1 MRHSNRGRRKSGKAF
16 DDKTKYARMLAI
28 PAAIVLVLLVVIL
41 VMDRKPAG
49 DKAQGSSTSA
59 EVTNASDISIENDT
73 ETGTDDGSVE
83 PDNNEY
89 HQDFSAYELQK
100 DAYPQ
105 VNELISTYFQAKVDQ
120 DVQLL
125 YKVFGKE
132 EDDRLEERKQQLKD
146 EAVYIEDYQDITCYT
161 KAGMTDDSYVVYV
174 TYDVKFR
181 RVDTLAP
188 GLMWCYVVKN
198 DNGDYIIRENV
209 VGDEA
214 DYVASQNQTED
225 VRLLST
231 QVNERLKQA
240 VESDSLL
247 AGIYKDLSNG
257 AVVSTSEDEK
267 NADSQVMIGDGAD
280 ASSGTGEETTGADAA
295 EGTTGETPAEG
306 TEETQTE
313 AVLRP
318 NSESQKEQET
328 QTTEAKPETDNQ
340 QVAESTQHDVQTPRN
355 QQSDNEETSMRD
367 ADIQKILDQDSASL
381 RELGSSKNKD
391 KRQKTS
397 LPQTGNQTDNRTT
410 FVGLVITGLVTII
423 TMLFWKQRR
432 KE

>member
-1 MRHSNRGRRKSGKAF
+1 MKQTVRGRKRPGSRS
-16 DDKTKYARMLAI
+16 DDKTKYARLLAI
-28 PAAIVLVLLVVIL
+28 PAAIVLVLLIVIL
-41 VMDRKPAG
+41 VMDKKP
-49 DKAQGSSTSA
+49 GSSKNTEDTTVS
-59 EVTNASDISIENDT
+59 EASDISIEGDT
-73 ETGTDDGSVE
+73 ESGAEGSTDDASIE

-89 HQDFSAYELQK
+89 NQDFSAYELQK
-100 DAYPQ
+100 DANPQ

-120 DVQLL
+120 DAQLL

-132 EDDRLEERKQQLKD
+132 EDDRIEERKQQLKD

-240 VESDSLL
+240 IESDSLL

-313 AVLRP
+313 AAGD
-318 NSESQKEQET
+318 NSD
-328 QTTEAKPETDNQ
+328 AA
-340 QVAESTQHDVQTPRN
+340 VA
-355 QQSDNEETSMRD
+355 
-367 ADIQKILDQDSASL
+367 IQ
-381 RELGSSKNKD
+381 
-391 KRQKTS
+391 
-397 LPQTGNQTDNRTT
+397 
-410 FVGLVITGLVTII
+410 
-423 TMLFWKQRR
+423 
-432 KE
+432 

>member
-188 GLMWCYVVKN
+188 GLMWC
-198 DNGDYIIRENV
+198 
-209 VGDEA
+209 
-214 DYVASQNQTED
+214 
-225 VRLLST
+225 
-231 QVNERLKQA
+231 
-240 VESDSLL
+240 
-247 AGIYKDLSNG
+247 
-257 AVVSTSEDEK
+257 
-267 NADSQVMIGDGAD
+267 
-280 ASSGTGEETTGADAA
+280 
-295 EGTTGETPAEG
+295 
-306 TEETQTE
+306 
-313 AVLRP
+313 
-318 NSESQKEQET
+318 
-328 QTTEAKPETDNQ
+328 
-340 QVAESTQHDVQTPRN
+340 
-355 QQSDNEETSMRD
+355 
-367 ADIQKILDQDSASL
+367 
-381 RELGSSKNKD
+381 
-391 KRQKTS
+391 
-397 LPQTGNQTDNRTT
+397 
-410 FVGLVITGLVTII
+410 
-423 TMLFWKQRR
+423 
-432 KE
+432 

>member
-1 MRHSNRGRRKSGKAF
+1 MRRDNHGRKRSGKGF
-16 DDKTKYARMLAI
+16 DDKTKYARLLAI
-28 PAAIVLVLLVVIL
+28 PAAIVIVLLIVIL
-41 VMDRKPAG
+41 VMDKKPG
-49 DKAQGSSTSA
+49 NSKPVSDSTVSD
-59 EVTNASDISIENDT
+59 VSSDISIE
-73 ETGTDDGSVE
+73 DDIQSSADDDSVE
-83 PDNNEY
+83 PDNKEY
-89 HQDFSAYELQK
+89 NQDFSAYELQK

-120 DVQLL
+120 DVQTL

-132 EDDRLEERKQQLKD
+132 EDDRMDERKQQLKD

-214 DYVASQNQTED
+214 DYVAGQNQTED

-240 VESDSLL
+240 IESDSLL

-257 AVVSTSEDEK
+257 AVVSGAEDEE
-267 NADSQVMIGDGAD
+267 NADSQVMIGDGSDISSD
-280 ASSGTGEETTGADAA
+280 AGEENTDDTAAEETTVEETAVEESQEAQTQAAGDSSDAA
-295 EGTTGETPAEG
+295 
-306 TEETQTE
+306 
-313 AVLRP
+313 V
-318 NSESQKEQET
+318 S
-328 QTTEAKPETDNQ
+328 
-340 QVAESTQHDVQTPRN
+340 
-355 QQSDNEETSMRD
+355 
-367 ADIQKILDQDSASL
+367 IQ
-381 RELGSSKNKD
+381 
-391 KRQKTS
+391 
-397 LPQTGNQTDNRTT
+397 
-410 FVGLVITGLVTII
+410 
-423 TMLFWKQRR
+423 
-432 KE
+432 

>member
-161 KAGMTDDSYVVYV
+161 KVGMTDDSYVVYV

-214 DYVASQNQTED
+214 DYVANQNQTED

-257 AVVSTSEDEK
+257 AVVSSSEEG
-267 NADSQVMIGDGAD
+267 ADSQVMIGDGAD
-280 ASSGTGEETTGADAA
+280 ASSDAGEGNADESSAA
-295 EGTTGETPAEG
+295 GETSAE
-306 TEETQTE
+306 ESQEAQTE
-313 AVLRP
+313 AP
-318 NSESQKEQET
+318 ESAGESSD
-328 QTTEAKPETDNQ
+328 AA
-340 QVAESTQHDVQTPRN
+340 VA
-355 QQSDNEETSMRD
+355 
-367 ADIQKILDQDSASL
+367 IQ
-381 RELGSSKNKD
+381 
-391 KRQKTS
+391 
-397 LPQTGNQTDNRTT
+397 
-410 FVGLVITGLVTII
+410 
-423 TMLFWKQRR
+423 
-432 KE
+432 

>member
-83 PDNNEY
+83 PDNN
-89 HQDFSAYELQK
+89 
-100 DAYPQ
+100 AYPQ

-214 DYVASQNQTED
+214 DYVANQNQTED

-257 AVVSTSEDEK
+257 AVVSSSEEG
-267 NADSQVMIGDGAD
+267 ADSQVMIGDGAD
-280 ASSGTGEETTGADAA
+280 ASSDAGEGNADESSAA
-295 EGTTGETPAEG
+295 GETSAE
-306 TEETQTE
+306 ESQEAQTE
-313 AVLRP
+313 AP
-318 NSESQKEQET
+318 ESAGESSD
-328 QTTEAKPETDNQ
+328 AA
-340 QVAESTQHDVQTPRN
+340 VA
-355 QQSDNEETSMRD
+355 
-367 ADIQKILDQDSASL
+367 IQ
-381 RELGSSKNKD
+381 
-391 KRQKTS
+391 
-397 LPQTGNQTDNRTT
+397 
-410 FVGLVITGLVTII
+410 
-423 TMLFWKQRR
+423 
-432 KE
+432 

>member
-1 MRHSNRGRRKSGKAF
+1 MRRDNHGRKRSGKGF
-16 DDKTKYARMLAI
+16 DDKTKYARLLAI
-28 PAAIVLVLLVVIL
+28 PAAIVIVLLIVIL
-41 VMDRKPAG
+41 VMDKKTGNSKPVS
-49 DKAQGSSTSA
+49 DSTVSD
-59 EVTNASDISIENDT
+59 VSSDISIE
-73 ETGTDDGSVE
+73 DDSQSSADDDSVE

-89 HQDFSAYELQK
+89 NQDFSAYELQK

-120 DVQLL
+120 DVQTL

-132 EDDRLEERKQQLKD
+132 EDDRMDERKQQLKD

-214 DYVASQNQTED
+214 DYVAGQNQTED

-240 VESDSLL
+240 IESDSLL

-257 AVVSTSEDEK
+257 AVVSGAEDEE
-267 NADSQVMIGDGAD
+267 NADSQVMIGDGSDISSD
-280 ASSGTGEETTGADAA
+280 AGEENTDDTAASETTVEETAAEESQEAQTQAAGDSSDAA
-295 EGTTGETPAEG
+295 
-306 TEETQTE
+306 
-313 AVLRP
+313 V
-318 NSESQKEQET
+318 S
-328 QTTEAKPETDNQ
+328 
-340 QVAESTQHDVQTPRN
+340 
-355 QQSDNEETSMRD
+355 
-367 ADIQKILDQDSASL
+367 IQ
-381 RELGSSKNKD
+381 
-391 KRQKTS
+391 
-397 LPQTGNQTDNRTT
+397 
-410 FVGLVITGLVTII
+410 
-423 TMLFWKQRR
+423 
-432 KE
+432 

>member
-105 VNELISTYFQAKVDQ
+105 VNELISTYFRAKVDQ

-132 EDDRLEERKQQLKD
+132 EDDRMDERKQQLKD

-214 DYVASQNQTED
+214 DYVAGQNQTED

-240 VESDSLL
+240 IESDSLL

-257 AVVSTSEDEK
+257 AVVSGAEDEE
-267 NADSQVMIGDGAD
+267 NADSQVMIGDGSDISSD
-280 ASSGTGEETTGADAA
+280 AGEENTDDTAASETTVEETAAEESQEAQTQAAGDSSDAA
-295 EGTTGETPAEG
+295 
-306 TEETQTE
+306 
-313 AVLRP
+313 V
-318 NSESQKEQET
+318 S
-328 QTTEAKPETDNQ
+328 
-340 QVAESTQHDVQTPRN
+340 
-355 QQSDNEETSMRD
+355 
-367 ADIQKILDQDSASL
+367 IQ
-381 RELGSSKNKD
+381 
-391 KRQKTS
+391 
-397 LPQTGNQTDNRTT
+397 
-410 FVGLVITGLVTII
+410 
-423 TMLFWKQRR
+423 
-432 KE
+432 

>member
-1 MRHSNRGRRKSGKAF
+1 M
-16 DDKTKYARMLAI
+16 
-28 PAAIVLVLLVVIL
+28 LVLLIVIL
-41 VMDRKPAG
+41 VMDKKP
-49 DKAQGSSTSA
+49 GSSKNTEDTTVS
-59 EVTNASDISIENDT
+59 EASDISIEGDT
-73 ETGTDDGSVE
+73 ESGAEGSTDDASIE

-89 HQDFSAYELQK
+89 NQDFSAYELQK
-100 DAYPQ
+100 DANPQ

-120 DVQLL
+120 DAQLL

-132 EDDRLEERKQQLKD
+132 EDDRIEERKQQLKD

-240 VESDSLL
+240 IESDSLL

-313 AVLRP
+313 AAGD
-318 NSESQKEQET
+318 NSD
-328 QTTEAKPETDNQ
+328 AA
-340 QVAESTQHDVQTPRN
+340 VA
-355 QQSDNEETSMRD
+355 
-367 ADIQKILDQDSASL
+367 IQ
-381 RELGSSKNKD
+381 
-391 KRQKTS
+391 
-397 LPQTGNQTDNRTT
+397 
-410 FVGLVITGLVTII
+410 
-423 TMLFWKQRR
+423 
-432 KE
+432 

>member
-1 MRHSNRGRRKSGKAF
+1 MKQTVRGRKKPGRRS
-16 DDKTKYARMLAI
+16 DDKTKYARLLAI
-28 PAAIVLVLLVVIL
+28 PAAIVLVLLIVIL
-41 VMDRKPAG
+41 VMDKKP
-49 DKAQGSSTSA
+49 GSSKNTEDTTVS
-59 EVTNASDISIENDT
+59 EASDISIEGDT
-73 ETGTDDGSVE
+73 ESSTDDASIE

-89 HQDFSAYELQK
+89 NQDFSAYELQK
-100 DAYPQ
+100 DANPQ

-120 DVQLL
+120 DAQML

-132 EDDRLEERKQQLKD
+132 EDDRIEERKQQLKD

-214 DYVASQNQTED
+214 DYVANQNQTED

-257 AVVSTSEDEK
+257 AVVSSSEEG
-267 NADSQVMIGDGAD
+267 ADSQVMIGDGAD
-280 ASSGTGEETTGADAA
+280 ASSDAGEGNADESSAA
-295 EGTTGETPAEG
+295 GETSAE
-306 TEETQTE
+306 ESQEAQTE
-313 AVLRP
+313 AP
-318 NSESQKEQET
+318 ESAGESSD
-328 QTTEAKPETDNQ
+328 AA
-340 QVAESTQHDVQTPRN
+340 VA
-355 QQSDNEETSMRD
+355 
-367 ADIQKILDQDSASL
+367 IQ
-381 RELGSSKNKD
+381 
-391 KRQKTS
+391 
-397 LPQTGNQTDNRTT
+397 
-410 FVGLVITGLVTII
+410 
-423 TMLFWKQRR
+423 
-432 KE
+432 

>member
-1 MRHSNRGRRKSGKAF
+1 MRQTVRGRKRPGRRS
-16 DDKTKYARMLAI
+16 DDKTKYARLLAI
-28 PAAIVLVLLVVIL
+28 PVAVVLVLLVVIL
-41 VMDRKPAG
+41 VMDKKP
-49 DKAQGSSTSA
+49 GSSKNTEDTTVS
-59 EVTNASDISIENDT
+59 ETSDISIEGDT
-73 ETGTDDGSVE
+73 ENSAGDGTEDESVE

-89 HQDFSAYELQK
+89 NQDFSAYELQK
-100 DAYPQ
+100 DVNPQ

-120 DVQLL
+120 DAQAL

-214 DYVASQNQTED
+214 DYVAEQNRTED

-240 VESDSLL
+240 IESDSLL

-257 AVVSTSEDEK
+257 AVVSTSEDEE

-280 ASSGTGEETTGADAA
+280 ASSDAGTDNTDESGAA
-295 EGTTGETPAEG
+295 EAAGETAAENS
-306 TEETQTE
+306 EEAQTE
-313 AVLRP
+313 AAGD
-318 NSESQKEQET
+318 S
-328 QTTEAKPETDNQ
+328 
-340 QVAESTQHDVQTPRN
+340 
-355 QQSDNEETSMRD
+355 SD
-367 ADIQKILDQDSASL
+367 AA
-381 RELGSSKNKD
+381 
-391 KRQKTS
+391 
-397 LPQTGNQTDNRTT
+397 
-410 FVGLVITGLVTII
+410 VTI
-423 TMLFWKQRR
+423 Q
-432 KE
+432 

>member
-1 MRHSNRGRRKSGKAF
+1 MRRDNHGRKRSGKGF
-16 DDKTKYARMLAI
+16 DDKTKYARLLAI
-28 PAAIVLVLLVVIL
+28 PAAIVIVLLIVIL
-41 VMDRKPAG
+41 VMDKKPG
-49 DKAQGSSTSA
+49 NSKPVSDSTVSD
-59 EVTNASDISIENDT
+59 VSSDISIE
-73 ETGTDDGSVE
+73 DDIQSSADDDSVE
-83 PDNNEY
+83 PDNKEY
-89 HQDFSAYELQK
+89 NQDFSAYELQK

-120 DVQLL
+120 DVQTL

-132 EDDRLEERKQQLKD
+132 EDDRMDERKQQLKD

-214 DYVASQNQTED
+214 DYVAGQNQTED

-240 VESDSLL
+240 IESDSLL

-257 AVVSTSEDEK
+257 AVVSGAEDEE
-267 NADSQVMIGDGAD
+267 NADSQVMIGDGSDISSD
-280 ASSGTGEETTGADAA
+280 AGEENTDDTAAEETTVEETAAEESQEAQTQAAGDSSDAA
-295 EGTTGETPAEG
+295 
-306 TEETQTE
+306 
-313 AVLRP
+313 V
-318 NSESQKEQET
+318 S
-328 QTTEAKPETDNQ
+328 
-340 QVAESTQHDVQTPRN
+340 
-355 QQSDNEETSMRD
+355 
-367 ADIQKILDQDSASL
+367 IQ
-381 RELGSSKNKD
+381 
-391 KRQKTS
+391 
-397 LPQTGNQTDNRTT
+397 
-410 FVGLVITGLVTII
+410 
-423 TMLFWKQRR
+423 
-432 KE
+432 

>member
-1 MRHSNRGRRKSGKAF
+1 MRRDNHGRKRSGKGF
-16 DDKTKYARMLAI
+16 DDKTKYVRLLAI
-28 PAAIVLVLLVVIL
+28 PAAIVIVLLIVIL
-41 VMDRKPAG
+41 VMDKKTGNSKPVS
-49 DKAQGSSTSA
+49 DSTVSD
-59 EVTNASDISIENDT
+59 VSSDISIE
-73 ETGTDDGSVE
+73 DDSQSSADDDSVE

-89 HQDFSAYELQK
+89 NQDFSAYELQK

-120 DVQLL
+120 DVQTL

-132 EDDRLEERKQQLKD
+132 EDDRMDERKQQLKD

-214 DYVASQNQTED
+214 DYVAGQNQTED

-240 VESDSLL
+240 IESDSLL

-257 AVVSTSEDEK
+257 AVVSGAEDEE
-267 NADSQVMIGDGAD
+267 NADSQVMIGDGSDISSD
-280 ASSGTGEETTGADAA
+280 AGEENTDDTAASETTVEETAAEESQEAQTQAAGDSSDAA
-295 EGTTGETPAEG
+295 
-306 TEETQTE
+306 
-313 AVLRP
+313 V
-318 NSESQKEQET
+318 S
-328 QTTEAKPETDNQ
+328 
-340 QVAESTQHDVQTPRN
+340 
-355 QQSDNEETSMRD
+355 
-367 ADIQKILDQDSASL
+367 IQ
-381 RELGSSKNKD
+381 
-391 KRQKTS
+391 
-397 LPQTGNQTDNRTT
+397 
-410 FVGLVITGLVTII
+410 
-423 TMLFWKQRR
+423 
-432 KE
+432 

>member
-1 MRHSNRGRRKSGKAF
+1 M
-16 DDKTKYARMLAI
+16 DK
-28 PAAIVLVLLVVIL
+28 
-41 VMDRKPAG
+41 KP
-49 DKAQGSSTSA
+49 GSSKTIEDTTVS
-59 EVTNASDISIENDT
+59 EASDISIEGDT
-73 ETGTDDGSVE
+73 ESGAEGSTDDASIE

-89 HQDFSAYELQK
+89 NQDFSAYELQK
-100 DAYPQ
+100 DANPQ

-120 DVQLL
+120 DAQML

-132 EDDRLEERKQQLKD
+132 EDDRIEERKQQLKD

-240 VESDSLL
+240 IESDSLL

-313 AVLRP
+313 AAGD
-318 NSESQKEQET
+318 NSD
-328 QTTEAKPETDNQ
+328 AA
-340 QVAESTQHDVQTPRN
+340 VA
-355 QQSDNEETSMRD
+355 
-367 ADIQKILDQDSASL
+367 IQ
-381 RELGSSKNKD
+381 
-391 KRQKTS
+391 
-397 LPQTGNQTDNRTT
+397 
-410 FVGLVITGLVTII
+410 
-423 TMLFWKQRR
+423 
-432 KE
+432 

>member
-1 MRHSNRGRRKSGKAF
+1 
-16 DDKTKYARMLAI
+16 MLAI
-28 PAAIVLVLLVVIL
+28 PAAIVLVLLIVIL
-41 VMDRKPAG
+41 VMDKKP
-49 DKAQGSSTSA
+49 GSSKNTEDTTVS
-59 EVTNASDISIENDT
+59 EASDISIEGDT
-73 ETGTDDGSVE
+73 ESSTDDASIE

-89 HQDFSAYELQK
+89 NQDFSAYELQK
-100 DAYPQ
+100 DANPQ

-120 DVQLL
+120 DAQML

-132 EDDRLEERKQQLKD
+132 EDDRIEERKQQLKD

-209 VGDEA
+209 LGDEA

-240 VESDSLL
+240 IESDSLL

-257 AVVSTSEDEK
+257 AVVSTSENEE
-267 NADSQVMIGDGAD
+267 NADSQVMIGDGTD

-313 AVLRP
+313 AAGD
-318 NSESQKEQET
+318 NSD
-328 QTTEAKPETDNQ
+328 AA
-340 QVAESTQHDVQTPRN
+340 VA
-355 QQSDNEETSMRD
+355 
-367 ADIQKILDQDSASL
+367 IQ
-381 RELGSSKNKD
+381 
-391 KRQKTS
+391 
-397 LPQTGNQTDNRTT
+397 
-410 FVGLVITGLVTII
+410 
-423 TMLFWKQRR
+423 
-432 KE
+432 

>member
-1 MRHSNRGRRKSGKAF
+1 MRRDNHGRKRSGKGF
-16 DDKTKYARMLAI
+16 DDKTKYARLLAI
-28 PAAIVLVLLVVIL
+28 PAAIVIVLLIVIL
-41 VMDRKPAG
+41 VMDKKPG
-49 DKAQGSSTSA
+49 NSKPVSDSTVSD
-59 EVTNASDISIENDT
+59 VSSDISIE
-73 ETGTDDGSVE
+73 DDSQSSADDDSVE
-83 PDNNEY
+83 PDNKEY
-89 HQDFSAYELQK
+89 NQDFSAYELQK

-120 DVQLL
+120 DVQTL

-132 EDDRLEERKQQLKD
+132 EDDRMDERKQQLKE

-214 DYVASQNQTED
+214 DYVAGQNQTED

-240 VESDSLL
+240 IESDSLL

-257 AVVSTSEDEK
+257 AVVSGAEDEE
-267 NADSQVMIGDGAD
+267 NADSQVMIGDGSDISSD
-280 ASSGTGEETTGADAA
+280 AGEENTDDTAAEETTVEETAAEESQEAQTQAAGDSSDAA
-295 EGTTGETPAEG
+295 
-306 TEETQTE
+306 
-313 AVLRP
+313 V
-318 NSESQKEQET
+318 S
-328 QTTEAKPETDNQ
+328 
-340 QVAESTQHDVQTPRN
+340 
-355 QQSDNEETSMRD
+355 
-367 ADIQKILDQDSASL
+367 IQ
-381 RELGSSKNKD
+381 
-391 KRQKTS
+391 
-397 LPQTGNQTDNRTT
+397 
-410 FVGLVITGLVTII
+410 
-423 TMLFWKQRR
+423 
-432 KE
+432 

>member
-1 MRHSNRGRRKSGKAF
+1 MRRDNHGRKRSGKGF
-16 DDKTKYARMLAI
+16 DDKTKYARLLAI
-28 PAAIVLVLLVVIL
+28 PAAIVIVLLIVIL
-41 VMDRKPAG
+41 VMDKKPG
-49 DKAQGSSTSA
+49 NSKPVSDGTVSDVS
-59 EVTNASDISIENDT
+59 SDISIE
-73 ETGTDDGSVE
+73 DDSQSSADDDSVE

-89 HQDFSAYELQK
+89 NQDFSAYELQK

-120 DVQLL
+120 DVQTL

-132 EDDRLEERKQQLKD
+132 EDDRMDERKQQLKD

-214 DYVASQNQTED
+214 DYVAGQNQTED

-240 VESDSLL
+240 IESDSLL

-257 AVVSTSEDEK
+257 AVVSGAEDEE
-267 NADSQVMIGDGAD
+267 NADSQVMIGDGSDISSD
-280 ASSGTGEETTGADAA
+280 AGEENTDDTAASETTVEETAAEESQEAQTQAAGDSSDAA
-295 EGTTGETPAEG
+295 
-306 TEETQTE
+306 
-313 AVLRP
+313 V
-318 NSESQKEQET
+318 S
-328 QTTEAKPETDNQ
+328 
-340 QVAESTQHDVQTPRN
+340 
-355 QQSDNEETSMRD
+355 
-367 ADIQKILDQDSASL
+367 IQ
-381 RELGSSKNKD
+381 
-391 KRQKTS
+391 
-397 LPQTGNQTDNRTT
+397 
-410 FVGLVITGLVTII
+410 
-423 TMLFWKQRR
+423 
-432 KE
+432 

>member
-1 MRHSNRGRRKSGKAF
+1 MRQTVRGRKRPGRRS
-16 DDKTKYARMLAI
+16 DDKTKYARLLAI
-28 PAAIVLVLLVVIL
+28 PVAVVLVLLVVIL
-41 VMDRKPAG
+41 VMDKKP
-49 DKAQGSSTSA
+49 GSSKNTEDTTVS
-59 EVTNASDISIENDT
+59 ETSDISIEGDT
-73 ETGTDDGSVE
+73 ESSAGDGTEDESVE

-89 HQDFSAYELQK
+89 NQDFSAYELQK
-100 DAYPQ
+100 DANPQ

-120 DVQLL
+120 DAQAL
-125 YKVFGKE
+125 YKVFGKG

-214 DYVASQNQTED
+214 DYVAEQNRTED

-240 VESDSLL
+240 IESDSLL

-257 AVVSTSEDEK
+257 AVVSTSEDEG

-280 ASSGTGEETTGADAA
+280 ASSDAGDGTTDESGAA
-295 EGTTGETPAEG
+295 EAAGETAAESS
-306 TEETQTE
+306 EEAQTE
-313 AVLRP
+313 AAGD
-318 NSESQKEQET
+318 S
-328 QTTEAKPETDNQ
+328 
-340 QVAESTQHDVQTPRN
+340 
-355 QQSDNEETSMRD
+355 SD
-367 ADIQKILDQDSASL
+367 AA
-381 RELGSSKNKD
+381 
-391 KRQKTS
+391 
-397 LPQTGNQTDNRTT
+397 
-410 FVGLVITGLVTII
+410 VTI
-423 TMLFWKQRR
+423 Q
-432 KE
+432 

>member
-1 MRHSNRGRRKSGKAF
+1 MKQTVRGRKRPGRRS
-16 DDKTKYARMLAI
+16 DDKTKYARLLAI
-28 PAAIVLVLLVVIL
+28 PAAIVLVLLIVIL
-41 VMDRKPAG
+41 VMDKKP
-49 DKAQGSSTSA
+49 GSSKNTEDTTVS
-59 EVTNASDISIENDT
+59 EASDISIEGDT
-73 ETGTDDGSVE
+73 ESSTDDASIE

-89 HQDFSAYELQK
+89 NQDFSAYELQK
-100 DAYPQ
+100 DANPQ

-120 DVQLL
+120 DAQML

-132 EDDRLEERKQQLKD
+132 EDDRIEERKQQLKD
-146 EAVYIEDYQDITCYT
+146 EAVYIACYT

-209 VGDEA
+209 LGDEA

-240 VESDSLL
+240 IESDSLL
-247 AGIYKDLSNG
+247 AGIYKNLSNG

-313 AVLRP
+313 AAGD
-318 NSESQKEQET
+318 NSD
-328 QTTEAKPETDNQ
+328 AA
-340 QVAESTQHDVQTPRN
+340 VA
-355 QQSDNEETSMRD
+355 
-367 ADIQKILDQDSASL
+367 IQ
-381 RELGSSKNKD
+381 
-391 KRQKTS
+391 
-397 LPQTGNQTDNRTT
+397 
-410 FVGLVITGLVTII
+410 
-423 TMLFWKQRR
+423 
-432 KE
+432 

>member
-1 MRHSNRGRRKSGKAF
+1 MRRDNHGRKRSGKGF
-16 DDKTKYARMLAI
+16 DDKTKYARLLAI
-28 PAAIVLVLLVVIL
+28 PAAIVIVLLIVIL
-41 VMDRKPAG
+41 VMDKKP
-49 DKAQGSSTSA
+49 GSSKPVSDSTVSD
-59 EVTNASDISIENDT
+59 VSSDISIE
-73 ETGTDDGSVE
+73 DDSQSSADDDSVE
-83 PDNNEY
+83 PDNKEY
-89 HQDFSAYELQK
+89 NQDFSAYELQK

-120 DVQLL
+120 DVQTL

-132 EDDRLEERKQQLKD
+132 EDDRMDERKQQLKD

-214 DYVASQNQTED
+214 DYVAGQNQTED

-240 VESDSLL
+240 IESDSLL

-257 AVVSTSEDEK
+257 AVVSGAEDEE
-267 NADSQVMIGDGAD
+267 NADSQVMIGDGSDISSD
-280 ASSGTGEETTGADAA
+280 AGEENTDDTAAEETTVEETAVEESQEAQTQAAGDSSDAA
-295 EGTTGETPAEG
+295 
-306 TEETQTE
+306 
-313 AVLRP
+313 V
-318 NSESQKEQET
+318 S
-328 QTTEAKPETDNQ
+328 
-340 QVAESTQHDVQTPRN
+340 
-355 QQSDNEETSMRD
+355 
-367 ADIQKILDQDSASL
+367 IQ
-381 RELGSSKNKD
+381 
-391 KRQKTS
+391 
-397 LPQTGNQTDNRTT
+397 
-410 FVGLVITGLVTII
+410 
-423 TMLFWKQRR
+423 
-432 KE
+432 

>member
-49 DKAQGSSTSA
+49 DKAQASSTSA

-209 VGDEA
+209 LGDEA

-240 VESDSLL
+240 IESDSLL

-257 AVVSTSEDEK
+257 AVVSTSEDEE
-267 NADSQVMIGDGAD
+267 NADSQVMIGDGTD

-313 AVLRP
+313 AAGD
-318 NSESQKEQET
+318 NSD
-328 QTTEAKPETDNQ
+328 AA
-340 QVAESTQHDVQTPRN
+340 VA
-355 QQSDNEETSMRD
+355 
-367 ADIQKILDQDSASL
+367 IQ
-381 RELGSSKNKD
+381 
-391 KRQKTS
+391 
-397 LPQTGNQTDNRTT
+397 
-410 FVGLVITGLVTII
+410 
-423 TMLFWKQRR
+423 
-432 KE
+432 

>member
-1 MRHSNRGRRKSGKAF
+1 MKQTVRGRKRPGRRS
-16 DDKTKYARMLAI
+16 DDKTKYARLLAI
-28 PAAIVLVLLVVIL
+28 PAAIVLVLLIVIL
-41 VMDRKPAG
+41 VMDKKP
-49 DKAQGSSTSA
+49 GSSKNTEDTTVS
-59 EVTNASDISIENDT
+59 EASDISIE
-73 ETGTDDGSVE
+73 DDSQSSADDDSVE

-89 HQDFSAYELQK
+89 NQDFSAYELQK

-120 DVQLL
+120 DVQTL

-132 EDDRLEERKQQLKD
+132 EDDRMDERKQQLKD

-240 VESDSLL
+240 IESDSLL

-313 AVLRP
+313 AAGD
-318 NSESQKEQET
+318 NSD
-328 QTTEAKPETDNQ
+328 AA
-340 QVAESTQHDVQTPRN
+340 VA
-355 QQSDNEETSMRD
+355 
-367 ADIQKILDQDSASL
+367 IQ
-381 RELGSSKNKD
+381 
-391 KRQKTS
+391 
-397 LPQTGNQTDNRTT
+397 
-410 FVGLVITGLVTII
+410 
-423 TMLFWKQRR
+423 
-432 KE
+432 

>member
-1 MRHSNRGRRKSGKAF
+1 MRRDNHGRKRSGKGF
-16 DDKTKYARMLAI
+16 DDKTKYARLLAI
-28 PAAIVLVLLVVIL
+28 PAAIVIVLLIVIL
-41 VMDRKPAG
+41 VMDKKPG
-49 DKAQGSSTSA
+49 NSKPVSDSTVSD
-59 EVTNASDISIENDT
+59 VSSDISIE
-73 ETGTDDGSVE
+73 DDSQSSADDDSFE

-89 HQDFSAYELQK
+89 NQDFSAYELQK

-120 DVQLL
+120 DVQTL

-132 EDDRLEERKQQLKD
+132 EDDRMDERKQQLKD

-214 DYVASQNQTED
+214 DYVAGQNQTED

-240 VESDSLL
+240 IESDSLL

-257 AVVSTSEDEK
+257 AVVSGAEDGE
-267 NADSQVMIGDGAD
+267 NADSQVMIGDGSDISSD
-280 ASSGTGEETTGADAA
+280 AGEENTDDTAAEETTVEETAAEESQEAQTQAAGDSSDAA
-295 EGTTGETPAEG
+295 
-306 TEETQTE
+306 
-313 AVLRP
+313 V
-318 NSESQKEQET
+318 S
-328 QTTEAKPETDNQ
+328 
-340 QVAESTQHDVQTPRN
+340 
-355 QQSDNEETSMRD
+355 
-367 ADIQKILDQDSASL
+367 IQ
-381 RELGSSKNKD
+381 
-391 KRQKTS
+391 
-397 LPQTGNQTDNRTT
+397 
-410 FVGLVITGLVTII
+410 
-423 TMLFWKQRR
+423 
-432 KE
+432 